1 MQVSD
6 FIIETDEASAAN
18 RNLYY
23 ANSFGTVFGDTTA
36 DVFPGS
42 PNLDPNSNRAIS
54 NAVLTFSPGRGN
66 ANVFAGLLDLSEQF
80 EGFTNVAYAGIAVL
94 ITDSTAQAGPALD
107 EVVVTLK
114 AATQQELGID
124 VTVIVIGVRP
134 FIDAAQL
141 RSIASTGAN
150 GQPLFFEVN
159 FFDTI
164 NRVLEDALNNV
175 GAHPNRKCSTVN
187 AAAVGARVR
196 RAKLERR
203 HETRTSQHLNIWST

>member
-23 ANSFGTVFGDTTA
+23 ANTFGTVLEDTTA
-36 DVFPGS
+36 DVFPIE
-42 PNLDPNSNRAIS
+42 PNLDPNNNRFIS
-54 NAVLTFSPGRGN
+54 REVLTFLPKRGN
-66 ANVFAGLLDLSEQF
+66 ANVVAGLLDLSVQF
-80 EGFTNVAYAGIAVL
+80 NGFWNAAYAGIAVL
-94 ITDSTAQAGPALD
+94 ITDSTARPGPAL
-107 EVVVTLK
+107 EEAVLVLK
-114 AATQQELGID
+114 GATQQKLGID

-134 FIDAAQL
+134 FIDPAQL

-175 GAHPNRKCSTVN
+175 GVHPTRKCNPVFPDF
-187 AAAVGARVR
+187 VE
-196 RAKLERR
+196 RA
-203 HETRTSQHLNIWST
+203 

>member
-6 FIIETDEASAAN
+6 FIIETDEAFVAN

-23 ANSFGTVFGDTTA
+23 ANSFGTVLGDTTA
-36 DVFPGS
+36 AVFRGT
-42 PNLDPNSNRAIS
+42 PNLDPNNNRAIS
-54 NAVLTFSPGRGN
+54 NEVLTFSARRGN

-80 EGFTNVAYAGIAVL
+80 DGFTNAAYAGIAVL
-94 ITDSTAQAGPALD
+94 ITDSTARAGPALD
-107 EVVVTLK
+107 EVVATLK
-114 AATQQELGID
+114 AATQQDLGID

-150 GQPLFFEVN
+150 GQPLFFEVD

-164 NRVLEDALNNV
+164 KRVLEDALNNV
-175 GAHPNRKCSTVN
+175 GAQPPPKGYHI
-187 AAAVGARVR
+187 VGILSLILQSE
-196 RAKLERR
+196 LESSYVW
-203 HETRTSQHLNIWST
+203 SQ